1 MSAMNFVPARDF
13 DDELDAERRED
24 EHRRNAVYTVA
35 DMESACAEAREA
47 GRATGRA
54 EGDAAARAAV
64 RATAAERTLAALEA
78 VAPAV
83 DTLIAEADR
92 HRTTLQAQ
100 LIEFV
105 LSVFDRVLPELV
117 RSQAAKR
124 VEAEV
129 RRAATMA
136 LGSARLTLHLP
147 PDAATTFA
155 PDLKRRIREAGYEGR
170 VEIAAD
176 PGLAPG
182 DIRADWDNGFMDYS
196 YAAICT
202 QIIGALTAALPRR
215 GPAPTEPAEQEE
227 ATHDR

>member
-1 MSAMNFVPARDF
+1 MLNFVPTRDF

-35 DMESACAEAREA
+35 DMEAACAEAHEA
-47 GRATGRA
+47 GRGVGRA

-64 RATAAERTLAALEA
+64 LATAAERTLAALEA

-83 DTLIAEADR
+83 STLIAEADQ
-92 HRTTLQAQ
+92 HRATLQAQ

-117 RSQAAKR
+117 RSQSAKR
-124 VEAEV
+124 MEAEV

-147 PDAATTFA
+147 TEAAATFA
-155 PDLKRRIREAGYEGR
+155 PDLKRRIREAGFEGR
-170 VEIAAD
+170 VEISAD

-202 QIIGALTAALPRR
+202 QIIGALTAALPKRP
-215 GPAPTEPAEQEE
+215 PAPTEPADHEE
-227 ATHDR
+227 AFNDR